1 MRRRGPEADHCRCCD
16 VMREELSH
24 ALMEA
29 IYELE
34 VLPGEEDG
42 ALVGIYAVID
52 DLQAA
57 IRHAESTDLA
67 WSA

>member
-1 MRRRGPEADHCRCCD
+1 
-16 VMREELSH
+16 MREELRH

-34 VLPGEEDG
+34 VLPQQEDG

-57 IRHAESTDLA
+57 IRRAESMDLA

>member
-1 MRRRGPEADHCRCCD
+1 
-16 VMREELSH
+16 MREELSH

-34 VLPGEEDG
+34 VLPDEEDG

-52 DLQAA
+52 DVQAA
-57 IRHAESTDLA
+57 VHRAASMDLA